1 MTEIENNP
9 APDSQE
15 SPEVLRAKLAEAEAA
30 KAALTGELTDT
41 RPKLR
46 EANET
51 IELLKQQLQAA
62 VQKNDANPEDQKIEA
77 VVQRFLGNKEQQDA
91 DRNRKQAF
99 DQFINE
105 HKEYSSDN
113 DPGGVKKSALEREF
127 GNFNLTGLV
136 ETTDFKARIEKADR
150 LLRGSTIRET
160 ENGNEPNSSGPS
172 STTAI
177 EPENSTKLSPRE
189 KEVIERNGWTEA
201 QYLSLKTK
209 MPGYVE
215 SLFK

>member
-1 MTEIENNP
+1 MTIPNNEP
-9 APDSQE
+9 APQTEDA
-15 SPEVLRAKLAEAEAA
+15 EVLRAKIAQLEQD
-30 KAALTGELTDT
+30 KLALTGELTDN

-46 EANET
+46 DANEQ
-51 IELLKQQLQAA
+51 IELLKTQLTAA
-62 VQKNDANPEDQKIEA
+62 VQKNDANPEDKKIED
-77 VVQRFLGNKEQQDA
+77 VIRRVLGNKEQVDA
-91 DRNRKQAF
+91 DKNRKAAF
-99 DQFINE
+99 DQFISE
-105 HKEYSSDN
+105 HKEYSPDN